1 MALAPSS
8 DESIRQFAKKY
19 KGKEKDL
26 IKAMN
31 YFPDDEIILNSY
43 KIYQCQV
50 VANLIEANQEFS
62 SNEEK
67 VREWYF

>member
-1 MALAPSS
+1 MWAGISRIWKTYKEEMKDIMALAPSS

-43 KIYQCQV
+43 KIYQC
-50 VANLIEANQEFS
+50 
-62 SNEEK
+62 
-67 VREWYF
+67 